1 MTAPLLLS
9 ALLLPIAPN
18 VERPGMP
25 RSEVSIVAVG
35 TVRDVFT
42 SGAGTQNVRRVTL
55 LEVEEVE
62 RGRDLVPGRFLY
74 LSTFENRMGPV
85 PTTGA
90 GGHAGYKPAGFRLRV
105 WIVGK
110 DGRNEGLYPEWYE
123 VLPPVEKRD

>member
-9 ALLLPIAPN
+9 ALLLPVAPT
-18 VERPGMP
+18 VERPTMP
-25 RSEVSIVAVG
+25 RSDASIVAVG

-42 SGAGTQNVRRVTL
+42 SGAGTQHVKRVTL

-62 RGRDLVPGRFLY
+62 RGRELVPGRFLY

-85 PTTGA
+85 PTVGA

-105 WIVGK
+105 WVVGE

-123 VLPPVEKRD
+123 VLPTAEGR